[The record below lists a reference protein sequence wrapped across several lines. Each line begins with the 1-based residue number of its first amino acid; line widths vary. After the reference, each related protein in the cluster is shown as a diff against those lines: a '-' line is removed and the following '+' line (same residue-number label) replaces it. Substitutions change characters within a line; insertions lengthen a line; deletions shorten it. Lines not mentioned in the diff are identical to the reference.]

1 MRNEAAAQRSKV
13 VDGLIQQLGL
23 SKAAHTKIGDA
34 RSRGVS
40 GGERKVSDTLYTSSG
55 DMCMRVVCL
64 RVVKGGKG
72 VREVK
77 GGKGPAAQES
87 QLRTRTHTGS
97 EDRTQMGNTSAQI

>member
-64 RVVKGGKG
+64 CVVKGGKG
-72 VREVK
+72 RARASLRAEGRARAGFRVLSV
-77 GGKGPAAQES
+77 AQ
-87 QLRTRTHTGS
+87 
-97 EDRTQMGNTSAQI
+97 